1 MKKPILQIF
10 LLEGIIAIFIF
21 SLGLFTA
28 QQVQKIILKE
38 KIEMPTLTIG
48 EFIILFFFG
57 TGLILFLVYF
67 PKLKKVRGRIFKVV
81 YFFSGAYGVLIVLSL
96 LSSFLPNNFLFT
108 NLLPLLFCALLV
120 YRRAKHPTLLNHNLF
135 IGLGLAGISAILGL
149 SFQPEAFVILLALLS
164 IYDFIA
170 VYKTK
175 HMQKMATSML
185 KSGTMMGLIIPHKF
199 TNLSAS
205 LEKVQSGKE
214 FVILGGG
221 DIAFPLMFSSSLI
234 AVYGIT
240 SSLVVAA
247 FAVFGILLTFL
258 LFLSQ
263 KKRKPLPALPTISF
277 FTILGYLVVKFL
289 I

>member
-1 MKKPILQIF
+1 MEKLTFQTF
-10 LLEGIIAIFIF
+10 LLEGIIVVSIF

-28 QQVQKIILKE
+28 QKAQRIILQE
-38 KIEMPTLTIG
+38 EIKIPTLTIG
-48 EFIILFFFG
+48 DFVSLFFFG
-57 TGLILFLVYF
+57 TCLILFIVYF
-67 PKLKKVRGRIFKVV
+67 PKLKKVKGRIFQVV
-81 YFFSGAYGVLIVLSL
+81 YFFSGAYGVLITLFLFFSY
-96 LSSFLPNNFLFT
+96 LPNNFLFV
-108 NLLPLLFCALLV
+108 NLLPFLFCAFFI

-135 IGLGLAGISAILGL
+135 IGLGLVGISAMLGL
-149 SFQPEAFVILLALLS
+149 SFQPETLLILLALLS
-164 IYDFIA
+164 IYDFVA

-185 KSGTMMGLIIPHKF
+185 KSGTMMGLIIPNRLVNF
-199 TNLSAS
+199 CTS
-205 LEKVQSGKE
+205 LQNVQPGKE
-214 FVILGGG
+214 YVILGGG

-234 AVYGIT
+234 SVYGIID
-240 SSLVVAA
+240 SLVVAT
-247 FAVFGILLTFL
+247 FSVFGILITLL

>member
-28 QQVQKIILKE
+28 QQAQKIILKE

-48 EFIILFFFG
+48 EFITLFFFG

>member
-1 MKKPILQIF
+1 
-10 LLEGIIAIFIF
+10 
-21 SLGLFTA
+21 
-28 QQVQKIILKE
+28 
-38 KIEMPTLTIG
+38 
-48 EFIILFFFG
+48 
-57 TGLILFLVYF
+57 
-67 PKLKKVRGRIFKVV
+67 
-81 YFFSGAYGVLIVLSL
+81 
-96 LSSFLPNNFLFT
+96 
-108 NLLPLLFCALLV
+108 
-120 YRRAKHPTLLNHNLF
+120 
-135 IGLGLAGISAILGL
+135 
-149 SFQPEAFVILLALLS
+149 
-164 IYDFIA
+164 
-170 VYKTK
+170 
-175 HMQKMATSML
+175 ML
-185 KSGTMMGLIIPHKF
+185 KSGTMTGLIIPHKF

>member
-48 EFIILFFFG
+48 EFITLFFFG

>member
-48 EFIILFFFG
+48 EFITLFFFG
-57 TGLILFLVYF
+57 TSLILFLVYF

>member
-28 QQVQKIILKE
+28 QQAQKIILKE
-38 KIEMPTLTIG
+38 KIEMPALTIG

>member
-28 QQVQKIILKE
+28 QQAQKIILKE